1 MSRNLLR
8 IAVLYS
14 LLGIGLGIFMA
25 ASGNYAYRSV
35 HTHINLAGWVSMA
48 VMALAYHVLPS
59 LGRSLLA
66 KPHFWLHTVGMV
78 PMIAG
83 VFMIY
88 SGMPLSGEP
97 LATVGSILVA
107 LGFICFAINVWR
119 NAQA

>member
-48 VMALAYHVLPS
+48 VMALAYQVVPS
-59 LGRSLLA
+59 LTRSPLA
-66 KPHFWLHTVGMV
+66 KSHFWLHTVGMV
-78 PMIAG
+78 PMIIG

-88 SGMPLSGEP
+88 SGLPQSGEP
-97 LATVGSILVA
+97 LATIGSILVA
-107 LGFICFAINVWR
+107 FGFISFTVNVWR